1 MLAQLPG
8 CTLYIVEILRAE
20 SRGFFAF
27 EVQMVG
33 RCMPTVSSSIAKV
46 WSVKDK
52 HALQGPHSQD
62 RAGYI
67 TISFER
73 YTVSQ
78 DVLNFLFRSF
88 LLMCHFFW
96 KPRGDQTENHSTKS
110 VTRTQQ
116 KHCQNGLHFQRKIS
130 QTWARSL
137 HAARFGHQMDRDQD
151 LVPSSLRTFDFQHWK
166 QGLQLG
172 RDASGGWFVSGYVRL
187 LQSQYESKSA
197 RTVLKITGQN
207 LADYF

>member
-1 MLAQLPG
+1 
-8 CTLYIVEILRAE
+8 
-20 SRGFFAF
+20 
-27 EVQMVG
+27 MVG

-52 HALQGPHSQD
+52 HALQGPHSHD
-62 RAGYI
+62 RARYT

-78 DVLNFLFRSF
+78 SAKLFQ
-88 LLMCHFFW
+88 FFSSCSLGSCVTFYENRVVIKLRTIRRNLW
-96 KPRGDQTENHSTKS
+96 HADSKHTAKTSYRG
-110 VTRTQQ
+110 R
-116 KHCQNGLHFQRKIS
+116 FRKREHGA
-130 QTWARSL
+130 W

-151 LVPSSLRTFDFQHWK
+151 LIPSRLRTFDFQHWN
-166 QGLQLG
+166 QSLQLG
-172 RDASGGWFVSGYVRL
+172 RDARGGWFVSGYVRL

-197 RTVLKITGQN
+197 PTVLKIKGQN